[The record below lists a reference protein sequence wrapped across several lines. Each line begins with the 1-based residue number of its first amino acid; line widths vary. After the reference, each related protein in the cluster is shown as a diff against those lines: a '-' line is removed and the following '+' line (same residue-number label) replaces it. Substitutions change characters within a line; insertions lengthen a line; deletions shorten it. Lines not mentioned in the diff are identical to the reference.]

1 MIMKSNKI
9 ENYINIRNYASLKN
23 SGMEIK
29 GHSVKYPKRIGDR
42 LEAKGLIQTAYSTKE
57 DKEAIKFHIEHHGGP
72 WYRVMQG
79 KKEVDK
85 LHKKDAEKLVKKLNA
100 T

>member
-1 MIMKSNKI
+1 MKVV
-9 ENYINIRNYASLKN
+9 NIRNYASLRK
-23 SGMEIK
+23 SGMERK
-29 GHSVKYPKRIGDR
+29 GDTVDYPKHIAER
-42 LEAKGLIQTAYSTKE
+42 LEKKGLVQKGYKTKE
-57 DKEAIKFHIEHHGGP
+57 DKEAIKFRIEHHGGP

-79 KKEVDK
+79 KKEFDK